1 MPRKKQPLWSL
12 LHRAEAPR
20 DETQVVPRGTA
31 DGATCQWWVL
41 NEAHGPG
48 PRGPARQQ
56 QQQQQ
61 IWGFVDLLSLP
72 AGCSLFFHNHLL
84 SGRTEVR
91 GAARQVGQSL
101 TGARKRRGASHT
113 ASSQTPPPGLPSQ
126 LRALGCSPHG
136 DPRGCGESSRPH
148 PHQAWLTYLPT
159 HLFPQKLPRL
169 LINAGRFSPQ
179 GRQTAPGRSL
189 STFDTPGEGWLAG
202 SQGGGGGSSPIPC
215 RTKRDFFLPCTSC

>member
-1 MPRKKQPLWSL
+1 M
-12 LHRAEAPR
+12 
-20 DETQVVPRGTA
+20 
-31 DGATCQWWVL
+31 
-41 NEAHGPG
+41 
-48 PRGPARQQ
+48 
-56 QQQQQ
+56 
-61 IWGFVDLLSLP
+61 LSLP

-84 SGRTEVR
+84 SGQTIEVR

-113 ASSQTPPPGLPSQ
+113 ASSQTPPSRPPFTTQ
-126 LRALGCSPHG
+126 ALGCSPHG

-159 HLFPQKLPRL
+159 HLFPSEASRL

-202 SQGGGGGSSPIPC
+202 EPGWGRGQQPNS
-215 RTKRDFFLPCTSC
+215 L